1 MIVNDD
7 ACAVDV
13 VNDGL
18 RIAVAHGGAGVGVI
32 SGALDVL
39 LELGLGVLD
48 RKSVEKASVVGV
60 DLGSQIGSVRV
71 DGLEVGL
78 DSGGVTAND
87 SCGRSGGKEDDVADG
102 DHFDG
107 LG

>member
-1 MIVNDD
+1 MMFDEN
-7 ACAVDV
+7 AYAVDV

-18 RIAVAHGGAGVGVI
+18 GIAVAHGGAGVGVI

-48 RKSVEKASVVGV
+48 WKSVEKASVIGV
-60 DLGSQIGSVRV
+60 DLGSQVGGVRI

-78 DSGGVTAND
+78 DGSGVTAND
-87 SCGRSGGKEDDVADG
+87 SCGRSGGKKDDVADG
-102 DHFDG
+102 DHFDDVG
-107 LG
+107 